1 MQAVVG
7 CQKGVMVRGVP
18 CVDRGNWEL
27 ESQSFF
33 VTRCLTKNVLARIA
47 PLICSFHIQ
56 RCRSFSERVGPRL
69 QLLEG

>member
-27 ESQSFF
+27 ESHSLF
-33 VTRCLTKNVLARIA
+33 VTRCLTKNVLARIE
-47 PLICSFHIQ
+47 CFHRHAIKIKIK
-56 RCRSFSERVGPRL
+56 SHSVDKVKKL
-69 QLLEG
+69 